1 MKWLYNLKIG
11 VRLNV
16 VLSLVMVVIFVSFGI
31 YVVKI
36 QSSKIL
42 NDMEIRMFG
51 EVNDLGEL
59 IEIQIEKNQENVN
72 TFMKVADRLWKDE
85 GNIHVSDSQKISM
98 YAINQITKNKQH
110 VSLPAWKQGD
120 ETLQNSTKLVDEIQE
135 YTNATA
141 TIFQKIDEGFLRIAT
156 NVRKEN
162 GERATGTFIPNSSPV
177 IQAVQNGETYK
188 GRAFVVN
195 DWYLTAY
202 KPIYIDNKVEGILY
216 VGVKEKDMG
225 RLKEVFYAKNYLES
239 GYPYLVDSKGM
250 LVIHPELEG
259 QSVYQH
265 QFIKDM
271 IDSNKDLGKM
281 EYPWDGK
288 TKYQYYKYIDEIDS
302 YVAASLYKDEI
313 IEDIKKTRNAVIM
326 AIIIAIGLFSLANR
340 VIARSIT
347 TGLDKGVAFARQI
360 ANGDLTSQ
368 LNVNQKDEIGQL
380 ATALKN
386 MSTKLKQIM
395 VDIRS
400 GADNIASA
408 GQQISSSS
416 QELSQGASEQASS
429 TEQVSSSVEEMTA
442 SIQQNADNAQETE
455 KISLTASESMLRMN
469 ESSRKSLDSIQNIA
483 EKITIIN
490 DIAFQTN
497 LLALNAAVEAARAG
511 EHGKG
516 FAVVAA
522 EVRKLAERSKIAADE
537 IMEISSSSVNV
548 TKESQEIIE
557 QLMPEIQKTSKL
569 VQEIN
574 AASQEQNSGTD
585 QINNAIQ
592 QLNDVTQQNAASSEE
607 FATSAEELSG
617 QADQLKDLIAFFK
630 VGDNNSVLSNHH
642 SGLKGNIHQ
651 IKKSGVK
658 NEQVSHKT
666 NKGTKLNLDVDNSGS
681 PNEYENF

>member
-16 VLSLVMVVIFVSFGI
+16 VLSLVMVIIFVSFGI

-51 EVNDLGEL
+51 EVNDLAEL
-59 IEIQIEKNQENVN
+59 IEIQIDKNQENVN
-72 TFMKVADRLWKDE
+72 TFLKVADRLWQDE
-85 GNIHVSDSQKISM
+85 GNVHVSDSQNISM
-98 YAINQITKNKQH
+98 YAINQITKDKQH
-110 VSLPAWKQGD
+110 VTLPAWKQGD
-120 ETLQNSTKLVDEIQE
+120 ETLQKSTKLVDEIQH

-177 IQAVQNGETYK
+177 IQAVKRGETYK

-202 KPIYIDNKVEGILY
+202 KPIYIDKKVEGILY
-216 VGVKEKDMG
+216 VGVKEKDLG
-225 RLKEVFYAKNYLES
+225 RLKEVFYAKNYLAS

-250 LVIHPELEG
+250 LIIHPELEG

-271 IDSNKDLGKM
+271 VHSNQDLGRM
-281 EYPWDGK
+281 EYPWDGE
-288 TKYQYYKYIDEIDS
+288 TKYQYYKYVDEIDS
-302 YVAASLYKDEI
+302 YVAASLYENEI
-313 IEDIKKTRNAVIM
+313 IEDIKKTRNAVII
-326 AIIIAIGLFSLANR
+326 AIIIAIGLFSVANR

-455 KISLTASESMLRMN
+455 KISLSATESMQKMN

-548 TKESQEIIE
+548 TKESQDIIE
-557 QLMPEIQKTSKL
+557 QLMPEIEKTSKL

-592 QLNDVTQQNAASSEE
+592 QLNHVTQQNAASSEE

-617 QADQLKDLIAFFK
+617 QADQLKDLIGFFNT
-630 VGDNNSVLSNHH
+630 GNEGNALSNNHPRTKRNLEQFKNPDQP
-642 SGLKGNIHQ
+642 SEPQKQVKGVNIEMASA
-651 IKKSGVK
+651 KSK
-658 NEQVSHKT
+658 S
-666 NKGTKLNLDVDNSGS
+666 DD
-681 PNEYENF
+681 EYEKF